1 MAEGV
6 RRPAA
11 ISGWRRIS
19 IKLVPVMAVITAFII
34 GVPFMIVTS
43 AQGDVGRGL
52 QVSGAAYSALIE
64 GSTGLVINDLVSRDN
79 ANLVFTL
86 AEQQDLTSRE
96 LNGLARSAVQ
106 VAGAGVDTVR
116 RYATVLERVELTDE
130 EFNALGESIAEI
142 EQVGAQTLQAMLPL
156 INDLS
161 QMERR
166 DVRALADPYA
176 SKDELSAEERA
187 ELEAAAPSA
196 AEYSDEDL
204 LRYMAVVNEQGI
216 ATLERLAEQIT
227 VISDLGLDITGA
239 DAAIITEIAE
249 VSAEDARVLVATLA
263 RLDAAGIVDYR
274 AAAEQMVMVRRMFE
288 AGLFSQEDS
297 VNDALQN
304 EFDTVLAN
312 NLVVRR
318 PGNRLLID
326 AGASGPAGI
335 IREDFNNTPDDASDD
350 RPDEVYLRLGGSAL
364 LFIISNLEST
374 IVRSIPFIVAG
385 LAVAL
390 GFKAG
395 LFNIG
400 AEGQLYA
407 GAMLAVFAGY
417 SPIFDALPGLIRLPL
432 VLLMGLIGGFLWGA
446 IPGALRAFTG
456 AHEVINT
463 IMLNFIAIL
472 TVDWLIKTPGLMQDA
487 AASIPRTPF
496 VAESARLPAF
506 SQISPIWFVVAAVIV
521 GGLNLYWR
529 RKQIAQNP
537 QRAIRPIIY
546 ALIVLVGGFFLA
558 WIAVRDRLHLGFV
571 LMLLAVYA
579 TDWFLTRTTP
589 GFELRT
595 VGANPN
601 AARYAGMNV
610 RRNMILALALSGMLA
625 GLAGTI
631 EVAGVQYNMQPAFF
645 SGVGFDAI
653 AVALLAR
660 TNPRNMIASGLL
672 WGGLLTGAGL
682 MQINANISIDLVR
695 IIQALI
701 IMFIAADVIIRTIWR
716 VPKAS
721 NEEKEAALFSKGWGG

>member
-11 ISGWRRIS
+11 VSGWRRVS
-19 IKLVPVMAVITAFII
+19 TRLVPVMAVITAFII
-34 GVPFMIVTS
+34 GIPFMIVTG
-43 AQGDVGRGL
+43 AQGDVARGL

-79 ANLVFTL
+79 ANLVFVL
-86 AEQQDLTSRE
+86 AAQQDLSARE
-96 LNGLARSAVQ
+96 LNSLARSTAQ
-106 VAGAGVDTVR
+106 LTGAGVENVR
-116 RYATVLERVELTDE
+116 RYAAVFEQFDLSDE
-130 EFNALGESIAEI
+130 EFDALGPSLSDIDR
-142 EQVGAQTLQAMLPL
+142 VGADTLTAMLPL
-156 INDLS
+156 IHDFS
-161 QMERR
+161 QLERS
-166 DVRALADPYA
+166 DVRRLADPYA
-176 SKDELSAEERA
+176 SKDELSVEERA

-196 AEYSDEDL
+196 ADYSDEDL
-204 LRYMAVVNEQGI
+204 LRYMAVVSEEGI
-216 ATLERLAEQIT
+216 PTLERLAEQVEIT
-227 VISDLGLDITGA
+227 ATIGLDTSSDEAAAIVEMAVITSA
-239 DAAIITEIAE
+239 DARGLAE
-249 VSAEDARVLVATLA
+249 TLA
-263 RLDAAGIVDYR
+263 RLDAAGIVDYG
-274 AAAEQMVMVRRMFE
+274 AAAEQMAMVRRMFE
-288 AGLFSQEDS
+288 ANLFSQQDS
-297 VNDALQN
+297 VNEALQN

-326 AGASGPAGI
+326 AGASGPMGI
-335 IREDFNNTPDDASDD
+335 IREDFARTPDDTSDD
-350 RPDEVYLRLGGSAL
+350 RPDEVYLRFGGSAL

-374 IVRSIPFIVAG
+374 IVRAIPFIVAG

-407 GAMLAVFAGY
+407 GAMLAVFIGY
-417 SPIFDALPGLIRLPL
+417 SPIFDGLPAIIRLPL
-432 VLLMGLIGGFLWGA
+432 LILMGLIGGFLWGA

-463 IMLNFIAIL
+463 IMLNFVAIL

-506 SQISPIWFVVAAVIV
+506 SHISPIWFVIAGVVIA
-521 GGLNLYWR
+521 GLNMYWR
-529 RKQIAQNP
+529 RAQIAQNP
-537 QRAIRPIIY
+537 QRAVRPIIY
-546 ALIVLVGGFFLA
+546 GLIVLVGGLFLA
-558 WIAVRDRLHLGFV
+558 WITVRDRLHLGFV

-601 AARYAGMNV
+601 AARYAGMDV
-610 RRNMILALALSGMLA
+610 RRNTIVALALSGMLA

-631 EVAGVQYNMQPAFF
+631 EVSGVQFNMQPAFF

-701 IMFIAADVIIRTIWR
+701 IMFIAADVIIRYLWR
-716 VPKAS
+716 VPEAS
-721 NEEKEAALFSKGWGG
+721 TEEKEAALFSKGWGG